1 MFPVL
6 PKTLAVDLMLNTTGD
21 EWIRYAFNNWIIWT
35 EKPAPEIDALVRRQL
50 ARDDQVLII
59 ALNIEERAGL
69 ASPWVWEWL
78 DARKKSQVP
87 TLNDI
92 LMQTPGIGGSLGLG
106 NPSGS
111 LNALRDLVIGPSND
125 RKR

>member
-59 ALNIEERAGL
+59 ALNMEERGGSV
-69 ASPWVWEWL
+69 SPWVWEWL
-78 DARKKSQVP
+78 DARKQSRNL

-92 LMQTPGIGGSLGLG
+92 LIQSTGLG
-106 NPSGS
+106 TLQNKG
-111 LNALRDLVIGPSND
+111 LNALRNLAGNPSD
-125 RKR
+125 DQKR